1 MNQGNAPHEHDE
13 DNGVFN
19 DGGLILRFPD
29 HVTGLFFRFKTQFL
43 PTDANGDR
51 IPGVSKEIPAAA
63 TPPVEPPIPVPDEP
77 QPTFPAIYVERALV
91 NPAGDDVH
99 KEVVVIG
106 NTTTVPVDLTGWRI
120 VDKNELAD
128 TLNGVQLEA
137 GASALIVLTGS
148 GAQLSNKGGTIRLMN
163 PAGVLVHAVSYS
175 KADAVDGRYLRFN
188 T

>member
-1 MNQGNAPHEHDE
+1 M
-13 DNGVFN
+13 
-19 DGGLILRFPD
+19 
-29 HVTGLFFRFKTQFL
+29 
-43 PTDANGDR
+43 
-51 IPGVSKEIPAAA
+51 
-63 TPPVEPPIPVPDEP
+63 
-77 QPTFPAIYVERALV
+77 
-91 NPAGDDVH
+91 
-99 KEVVVIG
+99 IG

>member
-1 MNQGNAPHEHDE
+1 MHDIHMNQGNAPHRHDE
-13 DNGVFN
+13 DNRVFN

-63 TPPVEPPIPVPDEP
+63 APVEPPIPVPDEP

-99 KEVVVIG
+99 TEVVVIG
-106 NTTTVPVDLTGWRI
+106 ATTVPVNLTGWRI
-120 VDKNELAD
+120 VDKNDLAD

-148 GAQLSNKGGTIRLMN
+148 GAQLSNKGSTIGLMIR
-163 PAGVLVHAVSYS
+163 PACW
-175 KADAVDGRYLRFN
+175 F
-188 T
+188 TP

>member
-1 MNQGNAPHEHDE
+1 M
-13 DNGVFN
+13 
-19 DGGLILRFPD
+19 
-29 HVTGLFFRFKTQFL
+29 
-43 PTDANGDR
+43 
-51 IPGVSKEIPAAA
+51 
-63 TPPVEPPIPVPDEP
+63 
-77 QPTFPAIYVERALV
+77 
-91 NPAGDDVH
+91 
-99 KEVVVIG
+99 IG

-120 VDKNELAD
+120 VDKNDLAD

-175 KADAVDGRYLRFN
+175 KADAVNERYLRFN

>member
-1 MNQGNAPHEHDE
+1 M
-13 DNGVFN
+13 
-19 DGGLILRFPD
+19 
-29 HVTGLFFRFKTQFL
+29 
-43 PTDANGDR
+43 
-51 IPGVSKEIPAAA
+51 
-63 TPPVEPPIPVPDEP
+63 
-77 QPTFPAIYVERALV
+77 
-91 NPAGDDVH
+91 
-99 KEVVVIG
+99 IG

-120 VDKNELAD
+120 VDKNDLAD